1 MKAVLEGLLFLVG
14 EDGLTVKEMMSIL
27 ECDENQVLDLL
38 NELTLE
44 YNSADRGV
52 ELKKFGEIYKLT
64 TKEEYRSYYEKLANI
79 ETLRD
84 LSQQA
89 LETLAIIAYNE
100 PITRMEVDEI
110 RGVASSQMI
119 RNLVAKDFIKEVG
132 KKQTVGHPTLYGITD
147 EFLNYF
153 GLSSKEQLPKLEEI
167 EESSS
172 EEQDLYQSKYH
183 EEPEIL

>member
-27 ECDENQVLDLL
+27 ECDEKQVLDLL

-100 PITRMEVDEI
+100 PITRME
-110 RGVASSQMI
+110 S
-119 RNLVAKDFIKEVG
+119 
-132 KKQTVGHPTLYGITD
+132 
-147 EFLNYF
+147 
-153 GLSSKEQLPKLEEI
+153 
-167 EESSS
+167 
-172 EEQDLYQSKYH
+172 
-183 EEPEIL
+183 

>member
-1 MKAVLEGLLFLVG
+1 MIIRKPYAFLIKNFKKIHIFLL
-14 EDGLTVKEMMSIL
+14 
-27 ECDENQVLDLL
+27 LL
-38 NELTLE
+38 CC
-44 YNSADRGV
+44 Y
-52 ELKKFGEIYKLT
+52 IYYKNMQT
-64 TKEEYRSYYEKLANI
+64 RSFVSEFVQLGTY
-79 ETLRD
+79 D
-84 LSQQA
+84 
-89 LETLAIIAYNE
+89 AYNE

-172 EEQDLYQSKYH
+172 AEQDLYQSKYH

>member
-14 EDGLTVKEMMSIL
+14 EDGLTIKEIVSIL
-27 ECDENQVLDLL
+27 ECAEQEALELL
-38 NELTLE
+38 KELALE
-44 YNSADRGV
+44 YNSHDRGIT
-52 ELKKFGEIYKLT
+52 LKKFGNIYKLT

-110 RGVASSQMI
+110 RGVSSSQMI

-132 KKQTVGHPTLYGITD
+132 KKEAVGHPTLYGITD

-153 GLSSKEQLPKLEEI
+153 GLSSKEQLPKLEKI
-167 EESSS
+167 EETSSN
-172 EEQDLYQSKYH
+172 EQDLYQSKYQ